1 MHSNRVRI
9 NRTVEIYV
17 EFYFLMVKYE
27 TLRG

>member
-9 NRTVEIYV
+9 NRTVEICV

-27 TLRG
+27 TLGG